1 VIKSSNKVAMFLLQI
16 RRAKGSK
23 GDEVITIAD
32 VDDQEYG
39 ENDVVK
45 VFFICIITKP
55 RASNIWKPL

>member
-1 VIKSSNKVAMFLLQI
+1 MP
-16 RRAKGSK
+16 KGSK
-23 GDEVITIAD
+23 GDEVITIVD

-45 VFFICIITKP
+45 VFFIFIITKP